1 METKT
6 KSVLTYFN
14 KIEVLCIINYF
25 DLIHRLHDIKE
36 RNVELHEK
44 FFFWMHS
51 KSYMWNVL
59 NLPINFKQIYLYE
72 YHFILIIK
80 NKLILEYS

>member
-44 FFFWMHS
+44 FFF
-51 KSYMWNVL
+51 
-59 NLPINFKQIYLYE
+59 
-72 YHFILIIK
+72 
-80 NKLILEYS
+80 

>member
-36 RNVELHEK
+36 RNVEWHEI
-44 FFFWMHS
+44 FFF
-51 KSYMWNVL
+51 L
-59 NLPINFKQIYLYE
+59 NALKKLYVKCALSP
-72 YHFILIIK
+72 HQF
-80 NKLILEYS
+80 